1 MSPPVR
7 WRAIEASFRRVRG
20 PCDGVPMAQPLKFPT
35 TMTDL
40 SRADDTLPTDEARRA
55 AHHEAVKTQVED
67 DVNAEIG
74 AKATLRPSGA
84 VRKVEQVADTL
95 RRHAV
100 EEVVDSERSMRRSRG
115 VARLSQ
121 FIDYAFFLIYALLA
135 VRFVLVLIAARSTSG
150 FVEFIVRVTS
160 PLYEPFEGI
169 VASTKT
175 GDGHTVMLP
184 LLVAIGAY
192 VVLHIAI
199 NRLLR
204 LVAVRKTEI

>member
-1 MSPPVR
+1 
-7 WRAIEASFRRVRG
+7 
-20 PCDGVPMAQPLKFPT
+20 
-35 TMTDL
+35 MTDL
-40 SRADDTLPTDEARRA
+40 SKTDDTLATDDARRA
-55 AHHEAVKTQVED
+55 AQHAALKTRVED
-67 DVNAEIG
+67 DVDAELG
-74 AKATLRPSGA
+74 AQVSQPPAPGTA
-84 VRKVEQVADTL
+84 RKLEQAAGTF

-100 EEVVDSERSMRRSRG
+100 DEVVDSERSVRRSRG

-121 FIDYAFFLIYALLA
+121 VIDYVFFLIYALLA

-160 PLYEPFEGI
+160 PLYEPFDGI

-175 GDGHTVMLP
+175 SDGHTVMLP

-192 VVLHIAI
+192 LILHFAI